1 LHFCFYLGKPT
12 EEEQK
17 KLIIA
22 AAFHD
27 IGIWSAGTVDY
38 LPPSIEAAM
47 QYLVTQGLESWCD
60 EVALMIDM
68 HHKLRSYKGSYPLVE
83 LFRKGDL
90 IDFSLGAVKHGVTK
104 EYIGQVKK
112 YFPNE
117 GFHKLLM
124 RLTWSRLKSHP
135 LNPLPMMKW

>member
-38 LPPSIEAAM
+38 LPP
-47 QYLVTQGLESWCD
+47 TQ
-60 EVALMIDM
+60 
-68 HHKLRSYKGSYPLVE
+68 P
-83 LFRKGDL
+83 
-90 IDFSLGAVKHGVTK
+90 
-104 EYIGQVKK
+104 
-112 YFPNE
+112 
-117 GFHKLLM
+117 
-124 RLTWSRLKSHP
+124 RLPGTHLWTFL
-135 LNPLPMMKW
+135 